1 DNFSTALSGF
11 IGGVPTTTYGENI
24 GVMAITKVY
33 SVYVIAGAA
42 CISILMAF
50 IGPLSALISSIPG
63 NVIGGVTFLLY
74 GMIGTSGIR
83 LLVDQKVDYSQSKN
97 LILTSVIFVTGLS
110 GLKINFLGVS
120 LSGMVLASVVA
131 VVLSL
136 LFYVFDRMG
145 IMND

>member
-1 DNFSTALSGF
+1 MPMSA
-11 IGGVPTTTYGENI
+11 
-24 GVMAITKVY
+24 K
-33 SVYVIAGAA
+33 
-42 CISILMAF
+42 F

-136 LFYVFDRMG
+136 LFYVFDRLG

>member
-1 DNFSTALSGF
+1 
-11 IGGVPTTTYGENI
+11 
-24 GVMAITKVY
+24 
-33 SVYVIAGAA
+33 
-42 CISILMAF
+42 
-50 IGPLSALISSIPG
+50 
-63 NVIGGVTFLLY
+63 
-74 GMIGTSGIR
+74 
-83 LLVDQKVDYSQSKN
+83 QSKN